1 MQNSRVR
8 RDENAIIRTDLKKK
22 MVFLV
27 GPRQV
32 GKTWLAKSF
41 LTPASI
47 YLNYDSVEDRKIIE
61 ATMWF
66 PEADLVVLDE
76 LHKMP
81 GWKNFLKGIYDTKAP
96 AQSILVT
103 GSARL
108 DTFRGMGD
116 SLTGRY
122 FAHRLLPFT
131 PNELTGDIYENDID
145 RLMSRGGFPEPFL
158 AETSE
163 GADRWRMQYFDGL
176 IREDVFSID
185 SVSNLRSL
193 ALVLR
198 LLQERVGSPVSYS
211 AIARDTDLSPNTV
224 KKYIGLFEALF
235 VIFRVPPFSKNIAR
249 SIQKEPK
256 LYFFDTGM
264 VANDPG
270 KRLENLV
277 ALSLY
282 KHCLNTQDRQGKLRE
297 LFYLRTKEGREV
309 DFLVADDE
317 SPAYMLEV
325 KQSDTQIPVAMR
337 YYEERYG
344 MKGILLL
351 QNLRNEFFDGNIEV
365 RQVASWLKAL

>member
-1 MQNSRVR
+1 VR